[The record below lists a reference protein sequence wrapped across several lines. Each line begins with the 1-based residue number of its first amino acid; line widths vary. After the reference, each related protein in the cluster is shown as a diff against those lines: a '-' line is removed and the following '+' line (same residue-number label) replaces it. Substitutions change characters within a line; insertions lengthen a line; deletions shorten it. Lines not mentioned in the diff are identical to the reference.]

1 MKAGLIV
8 KLIEAHSSGNESLF
22 EKALIDL
29 ASDEERKGNSSI
41 ALSLKKAYSL
51 DKKPLASLS
60 DSPISNMSY
69 SAQGITS
76 IPKDKDSTL
85 ELVDVMQSTVKLSD
99 VALTEKIFEVLN
111 QIIDEQKKADDLLS
125 KGITPTNR
133 VLFCGPPGCG
143 KTLAANAL
151 AGELGIPVAYVKLDG
166 LVSSYLGQTGTNIR
180 KIFEFVKNKRIMLFL
195 DEFDA
200 IAKKRDDSHELGEL
214 KRVVTTLLQNLDAMP
229 ASVFSVAAT
238 NHHHLLDPAIWRRFD
253 VSILME
259 LPKQQQRAMIIS
271 KFLKNYLDGYSIDA
285 NVLTVLTDGMSGAQ
299 ICSFMQSLAK
309 YCVMNKVNPDNI
321 PMEDI
326 ANVWLKHATLFVS
339 EDSEGYTKALSELSK
354 NGVPMRTLEKITGI
368 PKSTLS
374 YRFNKEV
381 KPDGRESEISPLD
394 S

>member
-8 KLIEAHSSGNESLF
+8 KLIEAHSSGNESIF
-22 EKALIDL
+22 EKALLDL
-29 ASDEERKGNSSI
+29 SSDEERKGNSSI
-41 ALSLKKAYSL
+41 ALSLKKAYSS

-69 SAQGITS
+69 SAQGIAS

-99 VALTEKIFEVLN
+99 VALNEKTFEVLN
-111 QIIDEQKKADDLLS
+111 QIIDEQKKAADLLR

-166 LVSSYLGQTGTNIR
+166 LISSYLGQTGTNIR

-229 ASVFSVAAT
+229 ASVFLVAAT

-259 LPKQQQRAMIIS
+259 LPNQQQRVMIIS
-271 KFLKNYLDGYSIDA
+271 KFLKECLEGYSIDA
-285 NVLTVLTDGMSGAQ
+285 NVITVLTDGMSGAQ

-309 YCVMNKVNPDNI
+309 HCVMNEVDPDNVL
-321 PMEDI
+321 MEDI
-326 ANVWLKHATLFVS
+326 ANVWLKHTTLFVS
-339 EDSEGYTKALSELSK
+339 ENSEGYIKALSELSK

-381 KPDGRESEISPLD
+381 KPDGRE
-394 S
+394 